1 MAGSGGGPSRRRY
14 LPLRNVAQKFGNPSP
29 FLSLPKELR
38 LEIYEHAFSASS
50 YPILVAIHRDYH
62 CMRSRYENTL
72 HPTRTVTLRYV
83 KHPTISFPT
92 ALLRTNRQI
101 YHEALPVM
109 YGDITF
115 FPTPNTG
122 LFSFFLDRLSKFAQG
137 NIRRARISPS
147 GHLASVSTDCSRLFW
162 AVMCAQLACLPS
174 LYEVEIL
181 HSSPNDLRDLWTD
194 QHRKRILKPLCLI
207 KVKKVFV
214 YDRID
219 GYTEEVEERE
229 KRFRRLLEME

>member
-1 MAGSGGGPSRRRY
+1 MAGSGGGPSRQRY
-14 LPLRNVAQKFGNPSP
+14 LLLRNVAQKFDNPSP

-50 YPILVAIHRDYH
+50 YPILVAIHRDHH
-62 CMRSRYENTL
+62 CMR
-72 HPTRTVTLRYV
+72 VTLRYA
-83 KHPTISFPT
+83 KHPTISFPA

-101 YHEALPVM
+101 YHEALPVI
-109 YGDITF
+109 YRDITF

-122 LFSFFLDRLSKFAQG
+122 LFSFFLDRLSKFARG

-147 GHLASVSTDCSRLFW
+147 GHLASVSTDCARLFW

-174 LYEVEIL
+174 LYEVELL
-181 HSSPNDLRDLWTD
+181 HSSPNDLIDLLTD
-194 QHRKRILKPLCLI
+194 WHRKRTLKPLCLI
-207 KVKKVFV
+207 KAKKVLV

-219 GYTEEVEERE
+219 GYTEEAEKRE
-229 KRFRRLLEME
+229 KRFWQLLEME

>member
-1 MAGSGGGPSRRRY
+1 MAGSGGGQSHQTY
-14 LPLRNVAQKFGNPSP
+14 LPLRNVAQKLNNPSP
-29 FLSLPKELR
+29 FLSLPNELR

-50 YPILVAIHRDYH
+50 YPILVAIHRDH
-62 CMRSRYENTL
+62 HGKR
-72 HPTRTVTLRYV
+72 VTLRYA
-83 KHPTISFPT
+83 KHPTISFPA

-109 YGDITF
+109 YRDVTF

-174 LYEVEIL
+174 LCEVELL
-181 HSSPNDLRDLWTD
+181 HPSPNVLIDLWTGWH
-194 QHRKRILKPLCLI
+194 QKWILKPLCLI
-207 KVKKVFV
+207 KAKKVLV
-214 YDRID
+214 YDQID
-219 GYTEEVEERE
+219 GYTEELEKRE
-229 KRFRRLLEME
+229 KQFQQLLEMV

>member
-1 MAGSGGGPSRRRY
+1 
-14 LPLRNVAQKFGNPSP
+14 L
-29 FLSLPKELR
+29 LSLPKELR

-50 YPILVAIHRDYH
+50 YPILVAIHRDYQFK
-62 CMRSRYENTL
+62 R
-72 HPTRTVTLRYV
+72 VTIRYV
-83 KHPTISFPT
+83 KHPTISFPA

-109 YGDITF
+109 YRDTTF

-122 LFSFFLDRLSKFAQG
+122 LFSFFLDRLSKFAQD

-162 AVMCAQLACLPS
+162 AVMCAQLARLPS
-174 LYEVEIL
+174 LYEVELL
-181 HSSPNDLRDLWTD
+181 HSSPNDLMDLWTD
-194 QHRKRILKPLCLI
+194 YHQKRILKPLCLI
-207 KVKKVFV
+207 KAKKVLV

-219 GYTEEVEERE
+219 GYTEEVAKRER
-229 KRFRRLLEME
+229 RFQQLLEMG